1 MIAAALVF
9 IRSPLGK
16 YAAIALAVVLALWG
30 IHHAGYS
37 AGVKHQRAEYA
48 KALAKA
54 EKKAAET
61 KKASD
66 AITAKAEEKHVQ
78 TVEKIRTVTQ
88 TLIKE
93 VPYAVPSV
101 PGRAN
106 LPWGAVRLLDAAVLG
121 VPSVPNPPGVSD
133 AEASPV
139 GDADLTRTG
148 ITNAETCHINAE
160 TVMAWQSFWTD
171 QAALYNSSI
180 SAKR

>member
-1 MIAAALVF
+1 MIGAALTF
-9 IRSPLGK
+9 LRSPLGK
-16 YAAIALAVVLALWG
+16 YAAIGLAVVMALLT

-37 AGVKHQRAEYA
+37 AGVKHEQAEYA
-48 KALAKA
+48 KAIAKA
-54 EKKAAET
+54 EKRAAET
-61 KKASD
+61 KKKSD
-66 AITAKAEEKHVQ
+66 AITEKVEAQHIQ

-106 LPWGAVRLLDAAVLG
+106 LPWGAVRLLDAAAIG

-148 ITNAETCHINAE
+148 IANAETCRINAE
-160 TVMAWQSFWTD
+160 TVMAWQSWATG

-180 SAKR
+180 GAQR